1 MDIRILE
8 KDIIKLLGLENLPEK
23 DKTALISKMAETVL
37 DRINLQIL
45 DALTEAD
52 KKKFDQLL
60 KKNPSPQE
68 VDKFLTAKVKNLEEI
83 RMAEIL
89 RFKQDIVQDAEQIR
103 NKIEKEK

>member
-1 MDIRILE
+1 MDPKTLE
-8 KDIIKLLGLENLPEK
+8 KDIIELLGLENLPEEE
-23 DKTALISKMAETVL
+23 KTKLISKMAETVL
-37 DRINLQIL
+37 DRINLRIL

-68 VDKFLTAKVKNLEEI
+68 VDKFLTAKIKNLEEI

-89 RFKQDIVQDAEQIR
+89 RFKQDIVQDAEQIK
-103 NKIEKEK
+103 NTIGK